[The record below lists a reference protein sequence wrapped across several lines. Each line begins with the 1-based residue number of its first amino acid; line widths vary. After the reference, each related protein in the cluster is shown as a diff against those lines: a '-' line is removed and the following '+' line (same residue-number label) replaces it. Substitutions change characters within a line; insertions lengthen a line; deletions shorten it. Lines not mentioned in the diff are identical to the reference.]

1 MLHYN
6 ISFPGVLFFKISV
19 YDRLIDSLKNTG
31 GYTLVKSPT
40 NGDPSQAK
48 LGDLFTFSYD
58 WRLDNRI
65 SAVYLADKVKDS
77 QKKYKAF
84 LEQELDKEF
93 PNYWEKLKKENL
105 LTEDGQIKV
114 NLLTHSMGGLIS
126 RYYLQV
132 LGGYKNVN
140 RLIMLGTPYMGS
152 MRPLKALAKGEYL
165 ESAFHFY
172 FKSKT
177 RKIIF
182 TWPSIYQILPR
193 YPNPLYSL
201 KEGKWVPISNVEG
214 WGLSSSKIS
223 AESLEEALNNW
234 KEYNLIPD
242 PKELEENENA
252 VSNFLKQ
259 QLLNAVN
266 FHKAINGDCDEIYEK
281 DRLNKIKSFIKSEDF
296 EFPKED
302 FQGPITT
309 PFIFFGGHCEPTV
322 KTAVL
327 STKNGNRPQLDF
339 ISPMDHEPGDGMRSV
354 SLGDGGVST
363 VSLTS
368 PGREQDFQF
377 LLCEDHLGLV
387 KNKTF
392 NYNLL
397 RILLGQ
403 TYYIY

>member
-1 MLHYN
+1 
-6 ISFPGVLFFKISV
+6 
-19 YDRLIDSLKNTG
+19 
-31 GYTLVKSPT
+31 
-40 NGDPSQAK
+40 
-48 LGDLFTFSYD
+48 
-58 WRLDNRI
+58 
-65 SAVYLADKVKDS
+65 
-77 QKKYKAF
+77 
-84 LEQELDKEF
+84 
-93 PNYWEKLKKENL
+93 
-105 LTEDGQIKV
+105 
-114 NLLTHSMGGLIS
+114 MGGLIS
-126 RYYLQV
+126 RYYLQA

-152 MRPLKALAKGEYL
+152 MRFLKALAKGEYL

-172 FKSKT
+172 SKSETK
-177 RKIIF
+177 KVIF
-182 TWPSIYQILPR
+182 TWPSVYQVLPR
-193 YPNPLYSL
+193 YPDPLYSL
-201 KEGKWVPISNVEG
+201 EEGKLVPIPNVEG

-223 AESLEEALNNW
+223 AESLKEALDNW

-242 PKELEENENA
+242 PKELKEKDDA

-259 QLLNAVN
+259 QLLDAVN
-266 FHKAINGDCDEIYEK
+266 FHKAINGDCNEIYEK
-281 DRLNKIKSFIKSEDF
+281 KRLNQIKSFIKSEDF
-296 EFPKED
+296 EFPEED
-302 FQGPITT
+302 FLGPITT

-403 TYYIY
+403 TDYIY